1 MDQLIGGGKPG
12 NGASGAPTGDLV
24 KDTNTASF
32 RADVLD
38 ASMQVPVIVD
48 FWAPWCGPC
57 KQLGPIIEKAV
68 KDARGAVKL
77 VKINVDEN
85 QELAA
90 QMRIQSIPAVYAFFQ
105 GRPVDGFVGAQPESA
120 LKQFI
125 QKLAKLGGGGEPG
138 PSPIDEAL
146 EHAEA
151 ALKEGD
157 HEAASAI
164 FAQILEH
171 EPDNVKALGGIARC
185 CIAVGELDQAKH
197 FLAQVPAAQ
206 ANDPAIAGA
215 RAQLELAEAGQK
227 SAGQSQE
234 LRARVDANPKDFEAR
249 FALAQALFA
258 GGDREG
264 GVDQLLE
271 IIRLN
276 RAWNEE
282 AARKELVKFFEAM
295 GPTDPL
301 TLSARRRLSSL
312 LFS

>member
-1 MDQLIGGGKPG
+1 MDQLIGGAKPG
-12 NGASGAPTGDLV
+12 APAGDVV

-32 RADVLD
+32 RADVLE

-57 KQLGPIIEKAV
+57 KQLGPIIERAV

-125 QKLAKLGGGGEPG
+125 QKLAKLGAGEAG

-171 EPDNVKALGGIARC
+171 EPDNVKALGGMARC
-185 CIAVGELDQAKH
+185 CIAVG
-197 FLAQVPAAQ
+197 
-206 ANDPAIAGA
+206 
-215 RAQLELAEAGQK
+215 
-227 SAGQSQE
+227 
-234 LRARVDANPKDFEAR
+234 
-249 FALAQALFA
+249 
-258 GGDREG
+258 
-264 GVDQLLE
+264 
-271 IIRLN
+271 
-276 RAWNEE
+276 AWC
-282 AARKELVKFFEAM
+282 
-295 GPTDPL
+295 
-301 TLSARRRLSSL
+301 S
-312 LFS
+312 